1 MNIGQIGN
9 VTQLNVG
16 SDAAGTCYA
25 TIDENNVKKGD
36 AVSLSD
42 SGGPKSLTIT
52 GDFNIYGNSTIY
64 MNVWDN
70 AKDALHSEE
79 NPDISIGGVVRM
91 FSGSGASPV

>member
-9 VTQLNVG
+9 VTVLNVG

-42 SGGPKSLTIT
+42 SGGPKSLTIN
-52 GDFNIYGNSTIY
+52 GDFN
-64 MNVWDN
+64 M
-70 AKDALHSEE
+70 
-79 NPDISIGGVVRM
+79 
-91 FSGSGASPV
+91 SGIMPTTPCIPKKIPTYR